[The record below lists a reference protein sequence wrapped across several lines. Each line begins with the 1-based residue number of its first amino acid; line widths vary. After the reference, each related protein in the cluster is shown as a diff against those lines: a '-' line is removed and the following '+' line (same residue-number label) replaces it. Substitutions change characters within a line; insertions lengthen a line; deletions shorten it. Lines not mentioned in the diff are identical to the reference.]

1 MSEQTIA
8 VKINLSKIEK
18 PRLFKGAKGTYL
30 DALLVPKRSDYG
42 DDFMIVQSVSK
53 EEREQGIKGPI
64 IGNAKFLQRREQ
76 PRPVAKPA
84 PAQEPPMDD
93 VPFN

>member
-1 MSEQTIA
+1 MNEQTIS
-8 VKINLSKIEK
+8 VKIDVSKIEK
-18 PRLFKGAKGTYL
+18 ARLFKGSKGTYL
-30 DALLVPKRSDYG
+30 DALLIPKRSDYG
-42 DDFMIVQSVSK
+42 DDFMIVQSVKK

-64 IGNAKFLQRREQ
+64 IGNARYIKGREQ
-76 PRPVAKPA
+76 PRPAAKPA

>member
-1 MSEQTIA
+1 MSDQTIA
-8 VKINLSKIEK
+8 VKIDVTKIEK
-18 PRLFKGAKGTYL
+18 ARLFKGAKGTYL

-64 IGNAKFLQRREQ
+64 IGNARYIKGREQ
-76 PRPVAKPA
+76 PRPAAKPA
-84 PAQEPPMDD
+84 PAQEEPENS
-93 VPFN
+93 VPF